1 MSPLGLVLFVGGV
14 FILRMVGGF
23 ALAGAL
29 LDNDRIARLLLLM
42 PLSIVAAV
50 VAVQTFAT
58 KTAVVFDARVVGV
71 GIAAVLSWRRVPM
84 GVVVVI
90 AACATASIR
99 LTGWG

>member
-1 MSPLGLVLFVGGV
+1 MTPLGAVLFIAGV
-14 FILRMVGGF
+14 LLLRLVGGF
-23 ALAGAL
+23 ALAGSLAE
-29 LDNDRIARLLLLM
+29 DERIGRLLLLM

-58 KTAVVFDARVVGV
+58 KTTIVFDARVVGV
-71 GIAAVLSWRRVPM
+71 GLAAVLAWRRVPM

-90 AACATASIR
+90 AAFVTAMVR